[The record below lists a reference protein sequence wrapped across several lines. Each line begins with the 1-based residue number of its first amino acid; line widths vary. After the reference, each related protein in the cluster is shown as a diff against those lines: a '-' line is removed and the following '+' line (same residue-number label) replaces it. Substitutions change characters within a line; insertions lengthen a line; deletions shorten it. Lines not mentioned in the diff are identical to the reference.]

1 MKTKFVK
8 RDSYAEG
15 VTSRGIV
22 FKFSLEDW
30 EFVTRHSWCV
40 DPRGYL
46 AATYNK
52 KHTVLHR
59 LIMNAPKG
67 YVTDH
72 INGDKLDNRRENLRI
87 CTQHQNTMNN
97 KVSKNNKLGVKGVSL
112 TLFGKYRARIMFN
125 GVEIRLGHYETL
137 EEATKARKQAEC
149 KYFGEYA
156 RDEK

>member
-15 VTSRGIV
+15 VTSI
-22 FKFSLEDW
+22 
-30 EFVTRHSWCV
+30 
-40 DPRGYL
+40 
-46 AATYNK
+46 
-52 KHTVLHR
+52 
-59 LIMNAPKG
+59 
-67 YVTDH
+67 
-72 INGDKLDNRRENLRI
+72 
-87 CTQHQNTMNN
+87 
-97 KVSKNNKLGVKGVSL
+97 
-112 TLFGKYRARIMFN
+112 GKYRARIMFN

>member
-30 EFVTRHSWCV
+30 ELVTRHSWCV

-97 KVSKNNKLGVKGVSL
+97 KVSKKQQVRSKGCISY
-112 TLFGKYRARIMFN
+112 TFWKI
-125 GVEIRLGHYETL
+125 
-137 EEATKARKQAEC
+137 QS
-149 KYFGEYA
+149 
-156 RDEK
+156 